1 MAKSKI
7 YVGLEIGTSKT
18 CMVVGEVKSDH
29 TVKILGVG
37 ESPTTGVRKG
47 EITDM
52 QHARICVREA
62 HLKAEDVSNVRIDK
76 VILSVTGKHVVGEN
90 FSGILRLENEGAAV
104 THDDI
109 QEVEERAREAAI
121 PADHSVIMEL
131 RRQFRI
137 DEHDNLQTPLGLMAQ
152 TLEADFHIIHGI
164 KTRFQNSI
172 KCTREDNLD
181 IDDIVF
187 APVASALIALS
198 MQAKESGALVIDIG
212 GGTTDYALYQDG
224 SLVASGCIPV
234 GGDHVTND
242 IHILTEIP
250 LSKAEKIKCL
260 EGDASGDPAKS
271 VGMATIPD
279 EKGFQEIEI
288 SRELLNS
295 AIHARL
301 SEVLKLVKAQLPAD
315 VLASIGH
322 GVYLTGGTSLMKGF
336 GELTSQVFGLEVY
349 RLEEPQFS
357 EIQEYYKDPRYS
369 TALGLI
375 RYAQFRDEALNE
387 SDGFLRKLWG
397 WIWGA

>member
-37 ESPTTGVRKG
+37 ETPTTGVRKG

-52 QHARICVREA
+52 QNVRICVREA
-62 HLKAEDVSNVRIDK
+62 HLKAEDVSNVSIDN
-76 VILSVTGKHVVGEN
+76 ILLAVTGKHIIGEN
-90 FSGILRLENEGAAV
+90 FSGKLRLENEGRAV
-104 THDDI
+104 TYDDI
-109 QEVEERAREAAI
+109 DEVVERARDVAI
-121 PADHSVIMEL
+121 PADHVCIMDIL
-131 RRQFRI
+131 RQFRI
-137 DEHDNLQTPLGLMAQ
+137 DEHDNLMTPLGLMAE
-152 TLEADFHIIHGI
+152 TLEADYHIVHAI
-164 KTRFQNSI
+164 KTRIQNSI
-172 KCTREDNLD
+172 KCAREDNLNVEQV
-181 IDDIVF
+181 VF
-187 APVASALIALS
+187 SPIASALIALP
-198 MQAKESGALVIDIG
+198 MQAKEAGALVIDIG
-212 GGTTDYALYQDG
+212 GGTTDYVLYQNG
-224 SLVASGCIPV
+224 GVVASGCIPV

-242 IHILTEIP
+242 IHILCEIP

-279 EKGFQEIEI
+279 EKGFQEIQI
-288 SRELLNS
+288 SRDLLNS

-301 SEVLKLVKAQLPAD
+301 HEVLKLVKAKLPAD
-315 VLASIGH
+315 ALQDVGH

-336 GELTSQVFGLEVY
+336 GELANKVFDLEVY

-357 EIQEYYKDPRYS
+357 EIHEYYKDPRYS

-375 RYAQFRDEALNE
+375 RYAQYRDAEQR
-387 SDGFLRKLWG
+387 DTRGFLRKLWG
-397 WIWGA
+397 WVWGA

>member
-52 QHARICVREA
+52 QHARFCVREA

-109 QEVEERAREAAI
+109 LEVEDRAREAAI
-121 PADHSVIMEL
+121 PADHSVIMEVH
-131 RRQFRI
+131 RQFRI

-181 IDDIVF
+181 IDEIVF

-198 MQAKESGALVIDIG
+198 MQAKEAGALVIDIG
-212 GGTTDYALYQDG
+212 GGTTDYALYQNG

-242 IHILTEIP
+242 IHILTGIP

-260 EGDASGDPAKS
+260 EGDASGDRAKS
-271 VGMATIPD
+271 VGVATIPD

-288 SRELLNS
+288 SRELLNG

-301 SEVLKLVKAQLPAD
+301 SEILKLVKAQLPAD
-315 VLASIGH
+315 VLASLGH

-375 RYAQFRDEALNE
+375 RHAQFRDEDLKEN
-387 SDGFLRKLWG
+387 DGFLRKLWG